1 MNQSRTTFEPAPNP
15 KLATRYS
22 PKMVLLTMAA
32 LAAAYLLLLT
42 YLHFNAEA
50 DLRQIFG
57 GAAGLAAVR
66 YPDRVEAYRIGKLAD
81 EAKWPAAPAD
91 FHILS
96 GPVAAS
102 PPNVADLSR
111 TLQDRNYYVWN
122 KSRDCAPHP
131 DVRLDFTHDKDRL
144 TVLVCFEC
152 NMITS
157 YLNDKPVSE
166 MISDY
171 LRPTLVRAA
180 HSLFPGDPKI
190 QALSEQP

>member
-1 MNQSRTTFEPAPNP
+1 MNQPRPNLEPPAKS
-15 KLATRYS
+15 KLVTRYS

-32 LAAAYLLLLT
+32 LALAYILLLT

-57 GAAGLAAVR
+57 GPAGLAAVR
-66 YPDRVEAYRIGKLAD
+66 YPDRVEAYRIGKLDDSNA
-81 EAKWPAAPAD
+81 WPAKLAD
-91 FHILS
+91 FPVLA

-102 PPNVADLSR
+102 QPNVADLSR

-122 KSRDCAPHP
+122 VSRDCAPHP
-131 DVRLDFTHDKDRL
+131 DVRLDFTHDNDRL

-152 NMITS
+152 NLITS

-166 MISDY
+166 MISDH
-171 LRPTLVRAA
+171 LRPTLVRAVR
-180 HSLFPGDPKI
+180 SLFPNDPKI
-190 QALSEQP
+190 QSLSERP

>member
-1 MNQSRTTFEPAPNP
+1 MNQTRPTFEPAITSKPAP
-15 KLATRYS
+15 RYS
-22 PKMVLLTMAA
+22 PKMVLLIMAT

-50 DLRQIFG
+50 DLRRIFG
-57 GAAGLAAVR
+57 GPAGLAAVR

-81 EAKWPAAPAD
+81 EAKWPATPAD
-91 FHILS
+91 FPILA
-96 GPVAAS
+96 GPVAAP

-111 TLQDRNYYVWN
+111 TLQDRNYYMWN

-131 DVRLDFTHDKDRL
+131 DIRLDFTHDNDRL
-144 TVLVCFEC
+144 SVLVCFEC

-171 LRPTLVRAA
+171 LRPALVRAA
-180 HSLFPGDPKI
+180 RSLFPNDPKI

>member
-1 MNQSRTTFEPAPNP
+1 MNQPRTTFEPAAKS
-15 KLATRYS
+15 KLVTRYS
-22 PKMVLLTMAA
+22 PKMVLLIMAA
-32 LAAAYLLLLT
+32 LAAAYILLLT

-57 GAAGLAAVR
+57 GPAGLAAAR
-66 YPDRVEAYRIGKLAD
+66 YPDHVEAYRIGKLAD

-91 FHILS
+91 FPILA
-96 GPVAAS
+96 GPITAS
-102 PPNVADLSR
+102 QPNVADLSR
-111 TLQDRNYYVWN
+111 ALQDRNYYVWN

-131 DVRLDFTHDKDRL
+131 DMRLDFTHGNDRL
-144 TVLVCFEC
+144 SVLVCFEC
-152 NMITS
+152 NMMTS

-180 HSLFPGDPKI
+180 RSLFPNDPKI
-190 QALSEQP
+190 QSLSERP

>member
-1 MNQSRTTFEPAPNP
+1 MDQPRTTFERALKS

-57 GAAGLAAVR
+57 GPAGLAAVR
-66 YPDRVEAYRIGKLAD
+66 YPERVEAYRIGKLAD
-81 EAKWPAAPAD
+81 DAKWPAAPAD
-91 FHILS
+91 FPILA

-102 PPNVADLSR
+102 LPSVADLSR

-131 DVRLDFTHDKDRL
+131 DVRFDFTHDKDRL

-171 LRPTLVRAA
+171 LRPTLVRTAR
-180 HSLFPGDPKI
+180 SLFPGDPKI
-190 QALSEQP
+190 QSLSERP